1 MTLGQEA
8 RYEAQYD
15 YNFVH
20 PLNAILG
27 HSLYDL
33 GQEAG
38 SEAQYDHI
46 LSFVQEQKSALCL
59 HIAHID
65 SWD

>member
-1 MTLGQEA
+1 MKHSTTIIL
-8 RYEAQYD
+8 YIHSTP
-15 YNFVH
+15 F
-20 PLNAILG
+20 LG